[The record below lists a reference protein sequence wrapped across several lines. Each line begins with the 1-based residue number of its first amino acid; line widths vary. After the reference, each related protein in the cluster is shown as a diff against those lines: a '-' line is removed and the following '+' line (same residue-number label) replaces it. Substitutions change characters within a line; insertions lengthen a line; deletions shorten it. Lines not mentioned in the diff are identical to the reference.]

1 MNHIFNSRTYKNGKT
16 IYLISEPISS
26 IDLFSKRII
35 GTEDKLITQAHIYM
49 NAQFSWP
56 GTGTSAIELI
66 GSEIK

>member
-56 GTGTSAIELI
+56 GTGTSVKSGE
-66 GSEIK
+66 G

>member
-1 MNHIFNSRTYKNGKT
+1 MNGKT

-56 GTGTSAIELI
+56 GTGTSVKSGE
-66 GSEIK
+66 G